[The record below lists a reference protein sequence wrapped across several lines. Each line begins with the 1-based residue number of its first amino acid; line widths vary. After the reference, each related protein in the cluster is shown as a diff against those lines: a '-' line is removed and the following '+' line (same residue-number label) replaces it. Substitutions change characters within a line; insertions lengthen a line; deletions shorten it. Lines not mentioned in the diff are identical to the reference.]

1 MTASPATPL
10 TGIGLVNVEGSDA
23 LEFLQAQ
30 LMSDVGTLV
39 DGGWQWSGWLSPKG
53 RLQAL
58 LLVVRQAATHFT
70 LLVFDVDSAQ
80 FAARLEGFVFRR
92 RVSISHVSGGSIRG
106 FSRSGS
112 GQNQQNPLRRAGL
125 PIDPIDSRIAIDVDP
140 QRCLVL
146 DPRSDVNHAPDA
158 FAAFGTEV
166 SDEDWHAADLAA
178 GIPRADSKALGS
190 FTPQM
195 LALDRLAAF
204 SVRKGCYPGQEIVAR
219 THFLGAAKRRLVRL
233 ISSPLE
239 FGIPVGESI
248 LAESGEIGRVL
259 AVARISPAAP
269 MHGGACEYQVLAVLP
284 DPVPAQPRTSGGGK
298 LVPLPFA
305 AVQAGGIVEAAAAM
319 TGLS

>member
-10 TGIGLVNVEGSDA
+10 TGIGLVNAEGSDA

-58 LLVVRQAATHFT
+58 LLVVRHAATHFT

-80 FAARLEGFVFRR
+80 FAARLAGFVFRR
-92 RVSISHVSGGSIRG
+92 RVAISHLSGGSVRG
-106 FSRSGS
+106 FYRSGS
-112 GQNQQNPLRRAGL
+112 RQNQENPMQRAGL
-125 PIDPIDSRIAIDVDP
+125 PIDPIDSRIAIEVDP

-146 DPRSDVNHAPDA
+146 DPRADVNHAPDA
-158 FAAFGTEV
+158 FSAFGTEV

-178 GIPRADSKALGS
+178 GIPRADSEALGG

-233 ISSPLE
+233 ISTPLE
-239 FGIPVGESI
+239 SAIPVGESI
-248 LAESGEIGRVL
+248 LAESREIGRVL

-269 MHGGACEYQVLAVLP
+269 MRGGACEHEILAVLP
-284 DPVPAQPRTSGGGK
+284 DPLPAQPPTAGGGT
-298 LVPLPFA
+298 LEPLPFA
-305 AVQAGGIVEAAAAM
+305 PVHAGGLVMAAPAM
-319 TGLS
+319 TGLG